1 MSRETPSVDALLAD
15 ESFQRWVLDAHPED
29 AFVWERWLAESPERR
44 FLVDEARQLLG
55 LLQRP
60 VPGESMPEVRAEA
73 LWARIEETRTASRM
87 ESRTAFPSEPPT
99 GRRLGWYA
107 RVAAAVAAVL
117 LAGAGTWYALRPDPR
132 LDYVTAFGETRT
144 VTLPDGSRVTLNA
157 NSRLTLDRTW
167 TATAPREVWL
177 EGEAYFSVTHQQNH
191 QRFVVHSDRIDVEV
205 LGTEFNVYN
214 RHRDVQVVL
223 EAGRVQLAP
232 ATASGSP
239 SDTVVMKPGQLF
251 EYRANGQRS
260 LGPANTERF
269 SAWKNNRLLLDHTSL
284 AELVRL
290 LRENYGLTVRVSN
303 ETLLRQTASGSMP
316 LGNED
321 DLLLQISRLF
331 SLKISKENRLV
342 RIEKQ

>member
-1 MSRETPSVDALLAD
+1 MSRETHSVDALLAD
-15 ESFQRWVLDAHPED
+15 ESFQRWVLDARSED
-29 AFVWERWLAESPERR
+29 AAAWEAWLAEYPERR
-44 FLVDEARQLLG
+44 PIADEARRLLR
-55 LLQRP
+55 LLHAP
-60 VPGESMPEVRAEA
+60 VPADAVPEARAQA
-73 LWARIEETRTASRM
+73 LWARIDQSRQIRSPAASRPVVRPM
-87 ESRTAFPSEPPT
+87 
-99 GRRLGWYA
+99 GWYA
-107 RVAAAVAAVL
+107 RVAAAVVALL
-117 LAGAGTWYALRPDPR
+117 LAGAGIGYVLRPDPR

-144 VTLPDGSRVTLNA
+144 LTLPDGSRVTLNA
-157 NSRLTLDRTW
+157 NSRLTLDPNWVPDT
-167 TATAPREVWL
+167 PREVWL
-177 EGEAYFSVTHQQNH
+177 EGEAYFSVTHQRNH

-316 LGNED
+316 LSNED